1 MTRDA
6 LSSDGEFADFQHQV
20 IDDND
25 QIVEDFEVGYEDG
38 AQDSYL
44 QSQFDFMYSEDTE
57 REDEENLR

>member
-1 MTRDA
+1 LEDQPRPKKNQTAQKVKRDN

-44 QSQFDFMYSEDTE
+44 QS
-57 REDEENLR
+57 